1 MDLRPLLEASHG
13 APHARVAGLAFA
25 ARCAQAR
32 HVEHASAAREIEEL
46 VPCGCM
52 ALLMADWLAGGRAPL
67 PALGDEEG
75 DRVDAELPP
84 VWDAHVHVFPD
95 RLFQAVWRW
104 FEEHGWPIRYPL
116 LAPEVASF
124 LLSRGVERAV
134 LLHYAHK
141 PGIARSMNAFV
152 ANLCAAD
159 PRLIGLATVLPGE
172 PGAADIVAEAARLG
186 LRGIKLHCHV
196 QAFAPDSEEAA
207 EVLGAA
213 EQLHMPVVIHAGR
226 EPRSPALPVD
236 TYAVC
241 AAERTERVLRRF
253 PRLRVCVPHFGGDE
267 FGDYE
272 RLLERYENLYLDT
285 TMMLSGF
292 FTGADVPIRLL
303 SARPERVLYGTDFPN
318 IPYAWDRELRVLR
331 DLRLPDAALGQVLA
345 GTARDLF
352 DATERSSR

>member
-1 MDLRPLLEASHG
+1 
-13 APHARVAGLAFA
+13 
-25 ARCAQAR
+25 
-32 HVEHASAAREIEEL
+32 
-46 VPCGCM
+46 M
-52 ALLMADWLAGGRAPL
+52 ALVMADWLAGGRAPL
-67 PALGDEEG
+67 AALGDEEG
-75 DRVDAELPP
+75 ARVDAELPP

-104 FEEHGWPIRYPL
+104 FAEHGWPIRYPL

-141 PGIARSMNAFV
+141 PGIARSMNTFV
-152 ANLCAAD
+152 AELCGAD

-172 PGAADIVAEAARLG
+172 PGVADIVAEAARLG

-213 EQLHMPVVIHAGR
+213 EQLDMPVVIHAGR

-267 FGDYE
+267 FDDYAE
-272 RLLERYENLYLDT
+272 LLDRFDNLYLDT

-292 FTGADVPIRLL
+292 FTGADVPVRLL
-303 SARPERVLYGTDFPN
+303 SARPERILYGTDFPN

-352 DATERSSR
+352 VKAQS